1 MPSFLDSRDLRFLI
15 GAGVVMVVLLGLT
28 FALGPAPVQQSL
40 GYPSSYAS
48 EWAGAK
54 AAYLLLEEQGYRV
67 ERWEKS
73 PEDLP
78 ENPDGAVLVLA
89 EPTQAASASEL
100 AAIRRFVSAGG
111 RVLAI
116 GATAA
121 ALVPDLDAAAAEQW
135 DPQPKTYEALLP
147 SPVTRDAPEISMVAP
162 DTLTSSEHPWLA
174 LYGQNDEVVVISY
187 RVGKG
192 EIIWWASAS
201 PLTNGLMRENSNLAL
216 FLNSIGAPANQ
227 GVYWDEYFHGAR
239 ASMISYFETGPLPWA
254 GLQIAIAFLAV
265 LFTFSRRAGAMRMPA
280 TESRLSPLEFV
291 ETLGNVFRRAQGT
304 HVAVE
309 IAFQR
314 FRQVA
319 ARRLGIRGTS
329 SSAEIV
335 EAMDKHGV
343 RLPESTAAL
352 VRDSETAVGDS
363 SLTERAAL
371 EYVRALNAATHA
383 LDPRSKD
390 VGIKAAYK
398 MTNENERN

>member
-1 MPSFLDSRDLRFLI
+1 
-15 GAGVVMVVLLGLT
+15 
-28 FALGPAPVQQSL
+28 
-40 GYPSSYAS
+40 
-48 EWAGAK
+48 
-54 AAYLLLEEQGYRV
+54 
-67 ERWEKS
+67 
-73 PEDLP
+73 
-78 ENPDGAVLVLA
+78 VLVLA

-147 SPVTRDAPEISMVAP
+147 SPVPREAPEISMVAP

-291 ETLGNVFRRAQGT
+291 ETLGDLYQSAHASGAAVS
-304 HVAVE
+304 VAYR
-309 IAFQR
+309 R
-314 FRQVA
+314 FRLA
-319 ARRLGIRGTS
+319 LSRKLSTPSTA
-329 SSAEIV
+329 
-335 EAMDKHGV
+335 K
-343 RLPESTAAL
+343 LPELCRAASSRFRWPEDALLDTLARSERAMRSINLDEQEALYL
-352 VRDSETAVGDS
+352 VRQLHDYSARLEPRGRADQENTAW
-363 SLTERAAL
+363 R
-371 EYVRALNAATHA
+371 
-383 LDPRSKD
+383 
-390 VGIKAAYK
+390 
-398 MTNENERN
+398 